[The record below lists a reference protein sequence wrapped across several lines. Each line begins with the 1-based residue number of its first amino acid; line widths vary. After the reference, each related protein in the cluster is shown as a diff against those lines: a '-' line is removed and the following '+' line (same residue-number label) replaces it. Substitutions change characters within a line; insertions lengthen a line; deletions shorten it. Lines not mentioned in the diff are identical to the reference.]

1 MRDDIRAGR
10 GLGAREADGWQ
21 WSPERRGGELP
32 ARPPALGTTEPAK
45 QFATGPVSANSTSQF
60 HTCVRL
66 ACESLLRVCVA
77 ADSCS
82 PCERRFIGS
91 VGPLT
96 RYLTGLSASVE
107 THCCCSLTARTCT
120 QLPLTRLFGGTTRRF
135 NACSHHTRRLWRW
148 GRDEVTQRTVVNRYL
163 PFYPLLLLIET
174 TCRLK
179 SICFHYYFLPWGC
192 MSL

>member
-1 MRDDIRAGR
+1 MAVEP
-10 GLGAREADGWQ
+10 GA
-21 WSPERRGGELP
+21 PRRGTACPP

-60 HTCVRL
+60 HTRVRL

-96 RYLTGLSASVE
+96 RYLTGPSASVE

-148 GRDEVTQRTVVNRYL
+148 GRDEVDAKNGCESLFIFLSIAAPHRDHMQTEINM
-163 PFYPLLLLIET
+163 FSLLFSSLG
-174 TCRLK
+174 
-179 SICFHYYFLPWGC
+179 GC